1 MNREYRYGDAVRLL
15 GGTDPAIKKLDTL
28 LGLGTLG
35 LWDLVDAKNEL
46 IRLGNDLLGRWR
58 EWRSGDD
65 WRSRT
70 ERIEAAHEIL
80 VITSLFE
87 AVDGL
92 RLPFT
97 DDDLRL
103 VKRTAGALTPKRR
116 GKLQD
121 NVRIVLD
128 GLEVPPCPSPQRP
141 YEDVRADIVT
151 FYERLA
157 HNMLSVLK
165 GVAGWDELTS
175 HGEEQII
182 MEVGM
187 ALPGLALARYEDGY
201 RRLAGDVPEFAL
213 WAQMTEHQAT
223 RASLAG
229 LERVLAGMTAGKVL
243 PVELEALRRTQ
254 QNALA
259 CSVAETGDVP
269 VGMRLPT
276 LEEAYLPQRFRAGE
290 VLSGRDNPSM
300 ESWWKDKPV
309 REDLPS
315 FLAACLTRSAA
326 GRTPVI
332 VLGQPGA
339 GKSVLTKIL
348 GARLPT
354 AFFPV
359 LVPLREVSAN
369 ADVQEQIEDAI
380 YHATGEKL
388 RWPALARSAGNAL
401 PVLILDGFDEL
412 LQATGV
418 RQSDYLGK
426 VERFQE
432 REAAAGR
439 TVAVIV
445 TSRTAVFHCAQPS
458 TSTIV
463 TRLEPFDEDQ
473 IGRWLRVW
481 NKTNS
486 SYFNRLDVK
495 PFTLALA
502 LAHRD
507 LAEQPL
513 LLLML
518 ALYDADDN
526 ALGKAAPGLGQG
538 ELYEQLII
546 SFVKRELKKGRCP
559 TYELDDR
566 AELELQRLGFVAF
579 SMLNRRSQWA
589 TSVQVSDDLGALRQ
603 DLREPSF
610 STPASLGEQTFGR
623 FFFIYE
629 AKAAR
634 DADVVRAYEF
644 LHATFGEFL
653 IARLVKSL
661 LTEMVSMPRRIL
673 TETLDDSLLRSLLSW
688 ATLSSRAP
696 AVVFLAELA
705 KMGQDADRWHALVRR
720 LFKRLNAQTDVDLP
734 NYRPRIASPAER
746 YAYYSANLLVL
757 AVTTA
762 EQVLASD
769 LLPGLEDLPTEWK
782 RYFYLWQ
789 SQFVG
794 EEWAAQLRVVTSTPK
809 VSSDDLVLRM
819 NPAIS
824 GEEAAGELPT
834 GGIGPLTVFTRTYVD
849 LTSPGD
855 ESA

>member
-46 IRLGNDLLGRWR
+46 IKLGNDLLGRWR

-70 ERIEAAHEIL
+70 ERIEAAYEIL
-80 VITSLFE
+80 VFTSLFE
-87 AVDGL
+87 AVDDL

-97 DDDLRL
+97 GDDLKL
-103 VKRTAGALTPKRR
+103 AKQAAGKLDSKRR
-116 GKLQD
+116 TMLQA
-121 NVRIVLD
+121 NVRNVLD
-128 GLEVPPCPSPQRP
+128 GLEVPPGPSPQRP
-141 YEDVRADIVT
+141 YEDVKVDIVK

-157 HNMLSVLK
+157 NNILRVLQ
-165 GVAGWDELTS
+165 GVAGWDELTA
-175 HGEEQII
+175 HG
-182 MEVGM
+182 MERVTIEIGM

-213 WAQMTEHQAT
+213 WAQMMEHQAT

-243 PVELEALRRTQ
+243 PDELKALRNAQ

-269 VGMRLPT
+269 GMRLPT

-290 VLSGRDNPSM
+290 IMSGRDNPSM
-300 ESWWKDKPV
+300 ESWWKDKLV

-315 FLAACLTRSAA
+315 FITACLTRSAA
-326 GRTPVI
+326 GRMPLI
-332 VLGQPGA
+332 VLGLPGA
-339 GKSVLTKIL
+339 GKSVLTRIL

-354 AFFPV
+354 AFFPIR
-359 LVPLREVSAN
+359 VPLREVSAN
-369 ADVQEQIEDAI
+369 ADIQEQIEEAI

-445 TSRTAVFHCAQPS
+445 TSRTAVFHCAKPS
-458 TSTIV
+458 ISTIV

-481 NKTNS
+481 NKTNA
-486 SYFNRLDVK
+486 SYFNKLGVK
-495 PFTLALA
+495 PFALDLA

-526 ALGKAAPGLGQG
+526 ALGKAAPGLGQA
-538 ELYEQLII
+538 ELYEQLMI

-559 TYELDDR
+559 DDELNDR
-566 AELELQRLGFVAF
+566 AEMELQRLGFVAF
-579 SMLNRRSQWA
+579 SMLNRRTQWA
-589 TSVQVSDDLGALRQ
+589 TSMQVSDDLGALRQ

-610 STPASLGEQTFGR
+610 STPASPGEQTFGR

-634 DADVVRAYEF
+634 DADVVQAYEF

-673 TETLDDSLLRSLLSW
+673 TESLDDSLLRSLLSW
-688 ATLSSRAP
+688 ATLSSRTP
-696 AVVFLAELA
+696 VVAFLGELA
-705 KMGQDADRWHALVRR
+705 KTGQEADRWHALVRR
-720 LFKRLNAQTDVDLP
+720 LFKRLNAQPDVDLP
-734 NYRPRIASPAER
+734 SYRPRIASPAER
-746 YAYYSANLLVL
+746 YAYYSANLLAL

-762 EQVLASD
+762 EQVLASE
-769 LLPGLEDLPTEWK
+769 LLPGLEDVPTEWK

-789 SQFVG
+789 SQFTD

-809 VSSDDLVLRM
+809 VTSDDLVLRV
-819 NPAIS
+819 NQAING
-824 GEEAAGELPT
+824 GETVGDLPT
-834 GGIGPLTVFTRTYVD
+834 GGISPLTMFTRTYID

-855 ESA
+855 ESV